1 MSCSTDAWYSRLY
14 VLSDDGTYDVMIGNN
29 GSTQFTEL
37 ASNDISINGNNIT
50 ITMPNS
56 WGVGRFSYEIY
67 G

>member
-37 ASNDISINGNNIT
+37 ASNDISINILPKT
-50 ITMPNS
+50 ITVLIR
-56 WGVGRFSYEIY
+56 W
-67 G
+67 